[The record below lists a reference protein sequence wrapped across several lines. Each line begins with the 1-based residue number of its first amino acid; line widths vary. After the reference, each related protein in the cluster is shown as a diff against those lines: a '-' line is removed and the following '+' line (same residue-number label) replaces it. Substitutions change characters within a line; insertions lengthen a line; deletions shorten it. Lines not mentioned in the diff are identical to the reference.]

1 MEGIEAQELIDG
13 GRFCHQQKYGK
24 LGKSKKEEEREGR
37 AEAEEFRIQ
46 LSL

>member
-13 GRFCHQQKYGK
+13 GRFCHQQKYAK

-37 AEAEEFRIQ
+37 AEEFRIQ
-46 LSL
+46 FSL